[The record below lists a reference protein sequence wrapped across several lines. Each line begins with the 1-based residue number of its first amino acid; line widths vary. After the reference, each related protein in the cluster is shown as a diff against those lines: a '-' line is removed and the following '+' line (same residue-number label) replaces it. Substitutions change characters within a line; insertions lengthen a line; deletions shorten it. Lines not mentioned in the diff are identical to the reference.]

1 MITCTPIVCIGS
13 ALWDVVGRSDR
24 KMKMGHDVPGRI
36 LRIPGGVAMNIAMAL
51 RKHGAPV
58 SLLTSVGADPAGRDL
73 LAEAKRRG
81 IETALVHISKKHPTD
96 QYIAIEGSNGLVA
109 AIADAGSLEAE
120 AKSVIT
126 PMLDG
131 RLGSVETPFEG
142 LIVCEGNLPS
152 DALEF
157 ISGTAEFSKADLR
170 LAPASPGKAER
181 LKIFFGHPNATIYV
195 NLTEANILL
204 GAEYQDA
211 HAAAAALVKTGLRK
225 AAVTDGPNAAAV
237 AEKHGAYTA
246 LPSAVDVLR
255 VTGAGDVFMA
265 NHIVAEMQ
273 GILGIKALNFALRQ
287 TAEYISTETLL

>member
-24 KMKMGHDVPGRI
+24 KMKVGHDVPGRI

-58 SLLTSVGADPAGRDL
+58 SLLTSLGADSAGRDL

-152 DALEF
+152 DALES

-237 AEKHGAYTA
+237 VEKQGAYTA

-273 GILGIKALNFALRQ
+273 GMLGITALNFALRQ